1 MTVIE
6 IRCGNLFL
14 KEWNNKLYLIVHQS
28 YSHLAPVSQRHIR
41 KLEQDENMNLTR
53 LIVHVF

>member
-1 MTVIE
+1 MKVIE

-28 YSHLAPVSQRHIR
+28 YSHLAPVFCDIS
-41 KLEQDENMNLTR
+41 ENWSKMR
-53 LIVHVF
+53 I